1 MHGERKRWIQ
11 TLGAGAITGIAALG
25 LSLLLSAG
33 VTAAERRIVT
43 VPDAD
48 YFGADYRTA
57 KDVDL
62 EACKAVC
69 LGDPQCKAFTYNE
82 SARWCFLKSDFGDL
96 RSFAGAIAGRV
107 VEVQSKPSPKETA
120 LRRAEL
126 EYLPSSLRQ
135 EADRFSASLATRYDP
150 ASMGLQALIDRGEA
164 AVSVRNLVEAVS
176 YFGRAL
182 VLEKERSGLWLIMA
196 KAANGAE
203 PKDWPTTRRM
213 QETATASSINAYI
226 RATDDDQRIR
236 ALEAMA
242 ISLKARQLWKPAIRS
257 YRAALAIRE
266 DSRLRA
272 DYEALVAEHGFRI
285 TEHKVD
291 SDAASPRI
299 CLVFSDKLRTSRPN
313 LADFV
318 TVTGEPGTSVVAEES
333 QICVD
338 GVRHGARYEV
348 AVRPGVPAADG
359 ETLEK
364 GSDLTVYVRDR
375 SPTVRFMGRAYVLP
389 RGKDP
394 TIPVVTVNTDTL
406 DAEIYRVSDRSLAE
420 LVRKGNFLDQ
430 LSSWRANEMEEEVG
444 SKIWEG
450 TVEVGN
456 KLNQDMT
463 TAIPLDEI
471 DLDLKPGAYALVAK
485 VPGDKDNQWGPFA
498 TQWFIVSDLGL
509 TSYSGRDGLHVFVR
523 SLSDARAV
531 ADVAVTLVAANN
543 EVLGKAVTNAAGQ
556 ATFDP
561 GLSRGTGGNR
571 PAVLNAEVSGGDYA
585 FLDLTKAPFDLTD
598 RGVAGRP
605 APGPIDIYAYTERGV
620 YRPGAT
626 VHAVAL
632 ARDEKA
638 NAQPHLP
645 VTFIFARPDGVEQA
659 RIVSPDG
666 GLGGHAVDMR
676 LPESAMHGTW
686 TIAVHADS
694 KGKAL
699 STVSFLVE
707 DFEPE
712 RVAFELDSPMD
723 QFAPDEAAKVT
734 VQADYLYGAPAGD
747 MKLEGEVRLLPTRKW
762 AAFKGYLFGLEDE
775 QAYPTTDSLPS
786 GLKTDADGKLAF
798 SVSFPDSPV
807 ETQLFEAEI
816 VARLVDAGGRYVERS
831 LKRDVMP
838 DGPRLGLRPLFDGS
852 VGEGGPAEFN
862 LILVDETGK
871 RISGDGISWELSRI
885 ETNYQWFRANGSWQF
900 DAVKS
905 TRRVANG
912 TVDVGEGDP
921 ARLSLPVDWGR
932 YRLEVTGGPDASVT
946 SVEFTA
952 GWYSAKAS
960 AETPDILEVGLDKER
975 YAPGEVAKLRLE
987 PRFSG
992 TALVAVMADGLIS
1005 TKVVEV
1011 EGQKQTSVELPV
1023 TDEWG
1028 AGAYV
1033 TATLYRPMDL
1043 EAKRMPSRAVGLT
1056 WLDVDPGDR
1065 KIEIAM
1071 DTPQTMRPNGTLTVP
1086 ISLPNVKRG
1095 SEAYV
1100 TVAAVDV
1107 GILNLTRYE
1116 PPAPDDWYFG
1126 QRELGM
1132 ELRDLYGQLI
1142 DRMAGTR
1149 GAVRSGGDA
1158 MGLRAEGPPPTQ
1170 KPLALFSGIVK
1181 IDEDAEAVVTFDI
1194 PDFTGTVKIMAVAW
1208 TASGVGHA
1216 DAEVIVRDPV
1226 VANVSLPHFLSP
1238 GDRSR
1243 MLVEMDNVEGPAGTY
1258 SLSFTETP
1266 EIAIAADDSDL
1277 SVELAEKQR
1286 IAIRVPIEARMVGD
1300 AELSLVVN
1308 GPDGPV
1314 ASKTLALGVRD
1325 LSPDITRRSLVSLV
1339 PGQSI
1344 YLGSNMLD
1352 GLRPDASQV
1361 SFSAGALAG
1370 LDVAGILSSLNRY
1383 PYGCT
1388 EQLTSTALPLLYLN
1402 RVALASGMADDKA
1415 LEGRVRKAL
1424 AAILTNQSSAG
1435 DFGIWSPHGAG
1446 KNLWLDSYVTDF
1458 LTRAREADYDVPELA
1473 YTEAMDNLA
1482 NSLAYAS
1489 DFEKGGEDLAYAL
1502 YVLTR
1507 AGRASIGDIRY
1518 YIDTRLERFGTPLAK
1533 AQLGAAAALYG
1544 EQARAKR
1551 AFSAALDALEE
1562 EKANAW
1568 SYRAD
1573 YGSPVR
1579 DAAGILALAAEAGN
1593 VGVDLGVLTRALAKD
1608 VSVRARLSTQDKA
1621 WMLMA
1626 ADALL
1631 KKDKTYK
1638 LSLDGGELGSP
1649 ASRIVEGGLLMN
1661 AALQLS
1667 NGGKEAVD
1675 VATTVTGPSLNPLMA
1690 AGNGFTVT
1698 RETYDLD
1705 GKPVDA
1711 AALVQN
1717 QRVVVVLRVSAL
1729 DDVAGRL
1736 MLVDP
1741 LPAGLEIDNPRLVR
1755 SGDLGGLDWLALD
1768 DDITHSEFRADRFV
1782 VTFDRKSD
1790 DPRNTT
1796 FAYMARAVTPGSYAR
1811 PSAQVEDMYRPERFA
1826 RTDAERVE
1834 VIGPNR

>member
-1 MHGERKRWIQ
+1 MDGERKRWVE
-11 TLGAGAITGIAALG
+11 TLGGGALRGIAAFG
-25 LSLLLSAG
+25 LSLLLGAG
-33 VTAAERRIVT
+33 ATAAERRIVT
-43 VPDAD
+43 VPNAD

-62 EACKAVC
+62 EACKAIC
-69 LGDPQCKAFTYNE
+69 LDDPECKAFTYNE
-82 SARWCFLKSDFGDL
+82 EARWCFLKSDFGDL

-107 VEVQSKPSPKETA
+107 VEVKPQASAQETA
-120 LRRAEL
+120 QRRAEL
-126 EYLPSSLRQ
+126 DYLPSSLRQ
-135 EADRFSASLATRYDP
+135 EADRFAASLATRYDP
-150 ASMGLQALIDRGEA
+150 GSLGLGALIDQAEA
-164 AVSVRNLVEAVS
+164 ASTAGNLEEAVTS
-176 YFGRAL
+176 FGRAL
-182 VLEKERSGLWLIMA
+182 VLAQERSDLWLSMSR
-196 KAANGAE
+196 AASSAS
-203 PKDWPTTRRM
+203 PDDWREKRRM
-213 QETATASSINAYI
+213 REAATASAVNAYI
-226 RATDDDQRIR
+226 RAVDDDQRIR

-242 ISLKARQLWKPAIRS
+242 VSLKARQLWKPAIRS

-266 DSRLRA
+266 NARLRA
-272 DYEALVAEHGFRI
+272 DYDAVVAEHGFRI

-299 CLVFSDKLRTSRPN
+299 CLVFSDKLSTSRPN

-318 TVTGEPGTSVVAEES
+318 AVTGAPGTSVVGEDS

-338 GVRHGARYEV
+338 GVRHGARYDIS
-348 AVRPGVPAADG
+348 VRPGLPAADG

-364 GSDLTVYVRDR
+364 ASDLTVYVRDR

-406 DAEIYRVSDRSLAE
+406 EAEIYRVSDRALAD
-420 LVRKGNFLDQ
+420 LVRENNFLDQ
-430 LSSWRANEMEEEVG
+430 LSSWRTSQLGDDVG

-456 KLNQDMT
+456 ELNQDVT
-463 TAIPLDEI
+463 TAIPLDDI
-471 DLDLKPGAYALVAK
+471 KLDMTPGAYALVAK
-485 VPGDKDNQWGPFA
+485 VPNDTNNKWGPFA

-509 TSYSGRDGLHVFVR
+509 TTYSGRDGLHVFVR
-523 SLSDARAV
+523 SLSSAKAV

-543 EVLGKAVTNAAGQ
+543 EVLGKAVTDAAGR

-571 PAVLNAEVSGGDYA
+571 PAVLNAQVSGGDYA

-598 RGVAGRP
+598 RGVDGRP
-605 APGPIDIYAYTERGV
+605 APGPIDTYAYTERGV
-620 YRPGAT
+620 YRPGAS

-645 VTFIFARPDGVEQA
+645 MTFIFTRPDGVEQA
-659 RIVSPDG
+659 RIVSADA
-666 GLGGHAVDMR
+666 GLGGHAVDLR
-676 LPESAMHGTW
+676 LPQSAMFGTW
-686 TIAVHADS
+686 TLAVHADP
-694 KGKAL
+694 KGEAL
-699 STVSFLVE
+699 STVNFLVE

-712 RVAFELDSPMD
+712 RVAFELDSAAEH
-723 QFAPDEAAKVT
+723 FSLDEPAEVT

-747 MKLEGEVRLLPTRKW
+747 MKLEGEVQLRPTRTW
-762 AAFKGYLFGLEDE
+762 TAFKGYFFGLEDE
-775 QAYPTTDSLPS
+775 QAYPTSGSLPS
-786 GLKTDADGKLAF
+786 GLKTDAEGKLAF
-798 SVSFPDSPV
+798 SVVFPESPA
-807 ETQLFEAEI
+807 ETQLLEAEI

-831 LKRDVMP
+831 LKREVLP
-838 DGPRLGLRPLFDGS
+838 DGARLGLRPLFDGS

-862 LILVDETGK
+862 LILADATGK
-871 RISGDGISWELSRI
+871 RIAADAITWELSRI

-900 DAVKS
+900 DAVKT

-912 TVDVGEGDP
+912 TVAVGEGDP

-932 YRLEVTGGPDASVT
+932 YRLEVTGGPDASAT
-946 SVEFTA
+946 SVEFSA
-952 GWYSAKAS
+952 GWYAAKAS
-960 AETPDILEVGLDKER
+960 AETPDVLEVGLDKER
-975 YAPGEVAKLRLE
+975 YAPGDIAKLRLE

-992 TALVAVMADGLIS
+992 TALISVMADGLIT

-1011 EGQKQTSVELPV
+1011 EGQKQASVELPV

-1065 KIEIAM
+1065 KIEISLDA
-1071 DTPQTMRPNGTLTVP
+1071 PQAMRPNATLTLP
-1086 ISLPNVKRG
+1086 IHLANVTRG

-1126 QRELGM
+1126 QRALGM
-1132 ELRDLYGQLI
+1132 EMRDLYGQLI

-1149 GAVRSGGDA
+1149 GAVRSGGDG

-1181 IDEDAEAVVTFDI
+1181 VDEDAEAVVTFDI

-1216 DAEVIVRDPV
+1216 DRDVIVRDPV
-1226 VANVSLPHFLSP
+1226 VASVSLPHFLSP
-1238 GDRSR
+1238 GDTSR
-1243 MLVEMDNVEGPAGTY
+1243 MLVELDNVEGPAGTY

-1266 EIAIAADDSDL
+1266 EVAIAATDSDL
-1277 SVELAEKQR
+1277 TVELDERQR
-1286 IAIRVPIEARMVGD
+1286 IAIRVPIEGRMVGD
-1300 AELSLVVN
+1300 AELSLVIN

-1314 ASKTLALGVRD
+1314 ASKTFALGVRD

-1370 LDVAGILSSLNRY
+1370 LDVAGLLSSLNRY

-1388 EQLTSTALPLLYLN
+1388 EQLTSAALPLLYLN

-1415 LEGRVRKAL
+1415 LEGRVTKAL
-1424 AAILTNQSSAG
+1424 AGVLSNQSSSG
-1435 DFGIWSPHGAG
+1435 DFGVWSPNGSG
-1446 KNLWLDSYVTDF
+1446 KNLWLDSYVSDF
-1458 LTRAREADYDVPELA
+1458 LTRAREAKFDVPELA
-1473 YTEAMDNLA
+1473 YTQALDNLA

-1489 DFEKGGEDLAYAL
+1489 DFETGGEDLAYAL

-1518 YIDTRLERFGTPLAK
+1518 YIDTRLDRFATPLAK

-1544 EQARAKR
+1544 EQERAQR
-1551 AFSAALDALEE
+1551 AFAAALDALDV
-1562 EKANAW
+1562 EKAKAW
-1568 SYRAD
+1568 TYRAD
-1573 YGSPVR
+1573 YGSPIR
-1579 DAAGILALAAEAGN
+1579 DAAGILALSAEAGN
-1593 VGVDLGVLTRALAKD
+1593 VGVDLTALTHAIAKG

-1631 KKDKTYK
+1631 KKDTDAK
-1638 LSLDGGELGSP
+1638 LSLDGAALGTP
-1649 ASRIVEGGLLMN
+1649 ASRIVDGGLLMN

-1667 NGGKEAVD
+1667 NGGQEPVD
-1675 VATTVTGPSLNPLMA
+1675 VATTITGPSLNPLMA

-1705 GKPVDA
+1705 GEPVDA
-1711 AALVQN
+1711 SALVQN

-1755 SGDLGGLDWLALD
+1755 SGDLGALDWLALD
-1768 DDITHSEFRADRFV
+1768 DEITHSEFRADRFV
-1782 VTFDRKSD
+1782 VTFDRTARDS
-1790 DPRNTT
+1790 RTTT

-1811 PSAQVEDMYRPERFA
+1811 APAQVEDMYRPERFA